1 MSSEDEPQSI
11 KALYAAAESARA
23 ALEGHPDPRSPAFA
37 AALAATLAQ
46 YTTCRD
52 QIAGVSL
59 FSPNETVED
68 VATSSLPYLLLDLRL
83 AEVVQRT
90 PYVDPPQRKLVVRRA
105 RAAYESFL
113 ALADSYNL
121 VAGRYA
127 KLLERYRDDPAAFA
141 LVVATTS
148 GGDMAARRDAKIAA
162 FKAEKE
168 LKQKLA
174 LLRGDPRYLENGG
187 DEDVVRQA
195 HLAAVELGVHAALAG
210 LESLNRE
217 MEMLAMAPERPPVG
231 GQDAHGANDANS
243 RARDAEDDSSWRLD
257 TPLRRSGL
265 GQGGPLLSDKGKP
278 LQPFTLVGGRSD
290 VRAGVFRS
298 GHNLP
303 TMSIDEY
310 LEEERRRGNILS
322 GGTDPKKP
330 EVDED
335 DMEAVDRATY
345 KAREWDDFKDE
356 NRRGAGNT
364 MNMG

>member
-1 MSSEDEPQSI
+1 MSDDEPQSI
-11 KALYAAAESARA
+11 KALYAAAESARLT
-23 ALEGHPDPRSPAFA
+23 LEAHPDPRSPAFA
-37 AALAATLAQ
+37 AALTSVLTQ
-46 YTTCRD
+46 YTTCRS
-52 QIAGVSL
+52 QIASVSL
-59 FSPNETVED
+59 FSPNESVED

-83 AEVVQRT
+83 AEIVQRT

-121 VAGRYA
+121 VTGRYA
-127 KLLERYRDDPAAFA
+127 KLLERYEEDREAFA
-141 LVVATTS
+141 VVVTG

-168 LKQKLA
+168 LKQKMEM
-174 LLRGDPRYLENGG
+174 LRNDPRYLANGG
-187 DEDVVRQA
+187 DEDVVRAA
-195 HLAAVELGVHAALAG
+195 HLAAIEFGVHAALQG

-217 MEMLAMAPERPPVG
+217 MEMLAMAPERPSHEPS
-231 GQDAHGANDANS
+231 HGTDDPNS
-243 RARDAEDDSSWRLD
+243 RIRDAEDDESWRLD
-257 TPLRRSGL
+257 TPLRRGGA
-265 GQGGPLLSDKGKP
+265 GQGGPLLSAKGKP
-278 LQPFTLVGGRSD
+278 LQPFTLVGN
-290 VRAGVFRS
+290 RADLRNGVFRS

-310 LEEERRRGNILS
+310 LEEEKRRGNILS

-335 DMEAVDRATY
+335 DMEAVDKATY
-345 KAREWDDFKDE
+345 KAREWDDYKDD